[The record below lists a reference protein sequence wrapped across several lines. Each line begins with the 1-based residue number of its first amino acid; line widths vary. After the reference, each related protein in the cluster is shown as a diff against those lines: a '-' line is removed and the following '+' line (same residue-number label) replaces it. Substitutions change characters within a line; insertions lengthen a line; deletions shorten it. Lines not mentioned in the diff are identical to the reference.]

1 MDTGLSSFIKKLPLS
16 YRRLNAI
23 KQVGKEVF
31 VLSFDRKHDFLPGQV
46 VALTTDL
53 SISPRLYSICSGAQ
67 EDEISILFNVKH
79 DGLLSPL
86 LAQQKAGANIHVSAP
101 FGAFLGDE
109 EPAWWIAS
117 GTGVAPYRSML
128 RSGLATNK
136 KLIHGGRTIDSFYFE
151 QEMLAAFGNEYVRC
165 CSQEKADGLYD
176 GRLTKWIREQA
187 VETTEMKYYLCGSA
201 EMVVEVRDILI
212 GKGVDIDHIMSEI
225 YF

>member
-16 YRRLNAI
+16 YRKLKAI
-23 KQVGKEVF
+23 EEIGNEVYTLKF
-31 VLSFDRKHDFLPGQV
+31 ERKHEFLSGQV
-46 VALTTDL
+46 VAITTDL
-53 SISPRLYSICSGAQ
+53 SIPPRLYSICSGNQ
-67 EDEISILFNVKH
+67 EDEMAILFNVKH

-86 LAQQKAGANIHVSAP
+86 LAQQKAGANLHVSAP

-128 RSGLATNK
+128 RSGLAGNK
-136 KLIHGGRTIDSFYFE
+136 KLIHGGRTRDAFYFDN
-151 QEMLAAFGNEYVRC
+151 EMLPALGENYIRC
-165 CSQEKADGLYD
+165 CSQETGPGLYD
-176 GRLTKWIREQA
+176 GRLTKWIREQKI
-187 VETTEMKYYLCGSA
+187 EKTGMKYYLCGSA

-212 GKGVDIDHIMSEI
+212 GKGVDIDDIMAEI